1 MPGRRVETSPNERSI
16 ALAILVIGTLG
27 SLSSL
32 LGGVWVMRGGL
43 LLAIGMAFA
52 AVYVS
57 WRQLRRERIEHQ
69 SEIRREVASR
79 IDQAE
84 RHHAETLSLIERYD
98 GRILNLKEVTS
109 NLRRQLAAANSE
121 LATMRGNAVWLRS
134 EIAERQARIDA
145 LTIRVTELETAAHE
159 NVVDLPRH
167 GVATA
172 LSPSVDDVW
181 GDDEHPTMV
190 DLAKI
195 DLDIA
200 VEERRQA

>member
-69 SEIRREVASR
+69 SEIRREVASGS
-79 IDQAE
+79 IK
-84 RHHAETLSLIERYD
+84 LSVITPKLCR
-98 GRILNLKEVTS
+98 
-109 NLRRQLAAANSE
+109 
-121 LATMRGNAVWLRS
+121 
-134 EIAERQARIDA
+134 
-145 LTIRVTELETAAHE
+145 
-159 NVVDLPRH
+159 
-167 GVATA
+167 
-172 LSPSVDDVW
+172 
-181 GDDEHPTMV
+181 
-190 DLAKI
+190 
-195 DLDIA
+195 
-200 VEERRQA
+200 